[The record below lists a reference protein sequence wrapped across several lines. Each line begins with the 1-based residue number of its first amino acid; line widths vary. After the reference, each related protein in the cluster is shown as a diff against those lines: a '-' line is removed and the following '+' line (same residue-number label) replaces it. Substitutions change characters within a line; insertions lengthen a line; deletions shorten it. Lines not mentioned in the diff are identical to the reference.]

1 MIIGIDV
8 GGTNTD
14 AALMSGTTVVAATK
28 SATTLDVT
36 SGITKAVTELRH
48 TADRINHIDAVMIGT
63 THFVNALVEAQH
75 LAKTAVVRLGL
86 PAGTGLP
93 PLVGWPQ
100 RILNAIDGQVFM
112 IHGGHE
118 FDGRVISD
126 FKPTELMAAVGKA
139 VANGANSVAISSI
152 YSPVNSEFELLAETL
167 IAEQHPDLAVT
178 LSHQIGRLG
187 LLERENAAVLNAALR
202 HLATKICSALV
213 AAFKE
218 LGIDAPLFVSQNDGT
233 VMDLEYT
240 RRYPVNTFAS
250 GPTNSMRG
258 AAFLTGLDECV
269 VIDIGGTTSD
279 VGVLQNGF
287 PREAARAVE
296 IEGIRTNFRM
306 PDVLSIGLGGGSR
319 IRLPEGPSAPITV
332 GPDSVGYRISQE
344 SLVFG
349 GPTLTATDVVVA
361 ADLAD
366 IGDASLVAHLDDS
379 TIAAVL
385 GVLLGDVVDG
395 QSLDG

>member
-139 VANGANSVAISSI
+139 VANGANSVAIQGIRESMYGADAGAGLSWI
-152 YSPVNSEFELLAETL
+152 MNRTARLYANYDGRFRDGFT
-167 IAEQHPDLAVT
+167 
-178 LSHQIGRLG
+178 SHQGTLG
-187 LLERENAAVLNAALR
+187 LEV
-202 HLATKICSALV
+202 KW
-213 AAFKE
+213 
-218 LGIDAPLFVSQNDGT
+218 
-233 VMDLEYT
+233 
-240 RRYPVNTFAS
+240 
-250 GPTNSMRG
+250 
-258 AAFLTGLDECV
+258 
-269 VIDIGGTTSD
+269 
-279 VGVLQNGF
+279 
-287 PREAARAVE
+287 
-296 IEGIRTNFRM
+296 
-306 PDVLSIGLGGGSR
+306 
-319 IRLPEGPSAPITV
+319 
-332 GPDSVGYRISQE
+332 
-344 SLVFG
+344 
-349 GPTLTATDVVVA
+349 
-361 ADLAD
+361 
-366 IGDASLVAHLDDS
+366 
-379 TIAAVL
+379 
-385 GVLLGDVVDG
+385 
-395 QSLDG
+395 